1 MPTHTALTVKNAE
14 NLNSQ
19 EKIDEYEAHVAAF
32 ISYHTFSARCT
43 TAGFDIA
50 DKTRFNR
57 QEAFISWQLE
67 PGKELLDSQ
76 IMAVAQW
83 ILIAGDVTHAE
94 CVKKQRPPP
103 AHRKDRGGW
112 DNGNGPA
119 VWKKWGD
126 RLSELAAGLEKGGD
140 PGFKLFEKNREVL
153 TDVVVKA
160 RDKVIGLDPALFTKS
175 EEEPGTE
182 PLTNSTSTKQGPGAE
197 PVTDSTKQQPAT
209 EPPTDST
216 KQALGTE
223 PLTNSTKQEP
233 ATELLTDSTK
243 PGRIQRGWGLIQ
255 QSWGRIQRSLS
266 PKRRA

>member
-1 MPTHTALTVKNAE
+1 M
-14 NLNSQ
+14 NSQ

-43 TAGFDIA
+43 AAGFDIA

-67 PGKELLDSQ
+67 PGEELLDSQ

-119 VWKKWGD
+119 VWKKWGN

-175 EEEPGTE
+175 EQEPGEELLTDSTKQELGTE
-182 PLTNSTSTKQGPGAE
+182 PLTHSTSTKQGPGE
-197 PVTDSTKQQPAT
+197 
-209 EPPTDST
+209 
-216 KQALGTE
+216 E

-233 ATELLTDSTK
+233 ATEPLTDSTK